1 MSPSDQKLNPIPHRI
16 IMPDV
21 PQNQLDLVDVIIPA
35 LNEESSLPMVFKDLP
50 NVGRVIVVNNGS
62 TDRTAVVAK
71 QHGAIVVDEP
81 QRGYGAACLRGMR
94 EIELRSAAGERSP
107 KIVVFLDADYSDHPD
122 QLPLLVA
129 PIFEGESDFV
139 LGSRLLGEREPGAM
153 PPQSVYG
160 NMLACGLMRLFFGVK
175 FTDLGPFRA
184 IEYEDL
190 LRLQMSDEN
199 FGWTIEMQ
207 IKATRAKLRT
217 LEIPVAYRRRVGV
230 SKISGTISGTI
241 RAGYKILATIAKYGL
256 QRRTSNSAR
265 SVIDPTMEADKANR
279 AAV

>member
-1 MSPSDQKLNPIPHRI
+1 MR
-16 IMPDV
+16 DV

-62 TDRTAVVAK
+62 TDRTAAVAK

-94 EIELRSAAGERSP
+94 EIKQRSAAGERDP

-122 QLPLLVA
+122 QLTRLVA
-129 PIFEGESDFV
+129 PIFGGESDFV
-139 LGSRLLGEREPGAM
+139 LGSRLLGEREHGAM
-153 PPQSVYG
+153 PLQSVYG
-160 NMLACGLMRLFFGVK
+160 NMLACALMRLFFGVR

-184 IEYEDL
+184 IGYEDL
-190 LRLQMSDEN
+190 LRLQMCDEN

-207 IKATRAKLRT
+207 IKATRAGIRT
-217 LEIPVAYRRRVGV
+217 VEIPVAYRRRVGV

-241 RAGYKILATIAKYGL
+241 RAGYKILATIARYGL
-256 QRRTSNSAR
+256 QRRGSNPAL